1 MAMRPCW
8 SWWGAA
14 VFCLLC
20 TGTAFP
26 GETPTQAEV
35 DRLRDALLENFNAQN
50 REDVKGVVNSLHP
63 RVSREEGEQLARELE
78 SCFEETN
85 VRLRLVSM
93 NVHSYEDPSNPGRIK
108 IGRMSNGHACSA
120 YADVVQLSLPSDH
133 SYADLDEY
141 PGELSSDYRHNS
153 AMLPTHQLV
162 AYTVR
167 FEYDYAARP
176 PQWKVFRIV
185 SKVTPV
191 NSWPENIRGIMQGE
205 QATTTSRDGIA
216 SEPTPK
222 RRGSRQ

>member
-1 MAMRPCW
+1 MRVSVCWPCV
-8 SWWGAA
+8 AA
-14 VFCLLC
+14 ISLLAAS
-20 TGTAFP
+20 TLA

-35 DRLRDALLENFNAQN
+35 DRLREALLENFNAQN
-50 REDVKGVVNSLHP
+50 REDTKGVVNSLHP
-63 RVSREEGEQLARELE
+63 RVAREDGETLARELE

-108 IGRMSNGHACSA
+108 IGRMSNGHGCSA
-120 YADVVQLSLPSDH
+120 YADVAQLTLPSDH
-133 SYADLDEY
+133 SYADLDDY
-141 PGELSSDYRHNS
+141 PGELSSDCRHNS
-153 AMLPTHQLV
+153 AMLATHQLV

-176 PQWKVFRIV
+176 PQWKVFRII

-191 NSWPENIRGIMQGE
+191 NAWPENIRGIMQGE
-205 QATTTSRDGIA
+205 PATTTSRNGIA

-222 RRGSRQ
+222 RRGPRQ

>member
-1 MAMRPCW
+1 MKPTAYW
-8 SWWGAA
+8 AGIAA
-14 VFCLLC
+14 LFLVAAPTL
-20 TGTAFP
+20 A

-35 DRLRDALLENFNAQN
+35 DRLREALLENFNAQN
-50 REDVKGVVNSLHP
+50 REDVKGVANSLHP
-63 RVSREEGEQLARELE
+63 RVSREEGEQLARELK

-85 VRLRLVSM
+85 VRIRLVSM

-141 PGELSSDYRHNS
+141 PGELSSDYRHNT

-162 AYTVR
+162 SYTVR

-176 PQWKVFRIV
+176 PRWKVFRII

-191 NSWPENIRGIMQGE
+191 NQWPENIRGIMQGE

-222 RRGSRQ
+222 RRKAR